1 MDLIILEK
9 LGKGNYGSVY
19 KVQDKNSSNIFALK
33 IVQASKLKYIE
44 LDILTRIK
52 NPYLIR
58 SFGNPI
64 VETLEGTGFTM
75 NVVNKSLNNVDLK
88 DYSYGNLK
96 RIIVSVLYGLRCM
109 HDKGFI
115 HMDIA
120 LRNIMYGYDSSNNIL
135 GFLGDFGFSVKCDN
149 AYKGIECSKYVKNK
163 SIPYEVVK
171 NLEKNKTKF
180 KYSDKTD
187 IWSLGICILEMIG
200 TRIPSFK
207 SLEKHLEYVKNIND
221 TFIEERVKLYNKN
234 KMSKKEEIYLKELL
248 VHMLE
253 KNPSKRISSK
263 NIEKLNFMKTEI
275 IDKTCILEKPSELLA
290 LPYISKSVY
299 DGLTHINNFFRKN
312 AKLYNI
318 RMYFLAIQL
327 FLRIMAKSTPNIEE
341 TTLKYIC
348 ENCINSALNYYG
360 RKETTFYIA
369 KELKGEVGYNPMYYE
384 AKYIDDLVVINN
396 LIMSNKEYIISS
408 LNTINMKE
416 LFTYFKEKYIYNT
429 KRKDAVTLEE
439 FFQMEIPEVRDNY
452 KTDKLAINDYID
464 LTDSEIST
472 NYFEQQKKI
481 EDIFRSILVDKI
493 KENVK
498 KENNVDI
505 LDIVEKIKKN
515 PKESKK
521 YPKLQEKNFIEKF
534 VNVEKNFSYGIFSK
548 KTKINTEFKFVVCII
563 ENKTSLLYVDKNS
576 KSVTHYYSDKVEE
589 VENYYKSIGYKYKI
603 DFDHGSGFTCKI
615 MESCIIFN
623 IFYNNYNNVLDFKLK
638 CLEPKTL
645 EVMFMFLLC

>member
-1 MDLIILEK
+1 MDLVILEK

-19 KVQDKNSSNIFALK
+19 KVQDKSNNKIFALK
-33 IVQASKLKYIE
+33 IVKLDKLKYIE
-44 LDILTRIK
+44 LDILTRLK

-64 VETLEGTGFTM
+64 VETLEGTGFSM
-75 NVVNKSLNNVDLK
+75 NIVNKSLNNVNLK

-120 LRNIMYGYDSSNNIL
+120 LRNIMYGYDSANNIL

-163 SIPYEVVK
+163 SIPYEVMK

-187 IWSLGICILEMIG
+187 IWSFGICILELIG

-207 SLEKHLEYVKNIND
+207 TLESHLEYIENIND

-234 KMSKKEEIYLKELL
+234 KMSKKEEMYLKELL

-253 KNPSKRISSK
+253 KKPSKRISSK
-263 NIEKLNFMKTEI
+263 NIEKLNFMNTEI

-290 LPYISKSVY
+290 IPYISKSVY
-299 DGLTHINNFFRKN
+299 DGLVHVNRFFKTN
-312 AKLYNI
+312 AKLYNV
-318 RMYFLAIQL
+318 RMYFLALQL
-327 FLRIMAKSTPNIEE
+327 FLRIMAKSASNIDQE
-341 TTLKYIC
+341 TLKYIC
-348 ENCINSALNYYG
+348 ENCISSSLNYYG
-360 RKETTFYIA
+360 RKETNFHVA
-369 KELKGEVGYNPMYYE
+369 QELKGEVGYNPMYYE
-384 AKYIDDLVVINN
+384 AKYIDDLVVLDD
-396 LIMSNKEYIISS
+396 LIMSNKEYIICS
-408 LNTINMKE
+408 LNTLNMKD
-416 LFTYFKEKYIYNT
+416 LFNYFKEKYTYST
-429 KRKDAVTLEE
+429 KKKNKVTLEE
-439 FFQMEIPEVRDNY
+439 FFQMDVPEIRSNY
-452 KTDKLAINDYID
+452 KTDKLTINDYVD
-464 LTDSEIST
+464 LSSSEVSV
-472 NYFEQQKKI
+472 NYFETQKKI
-481 EDIFRSILVDKI
+481 EDIFRAAIVDNI
-493 KENVK
+493 KENVRT
-498 KENNVDI
+498 ENNVNI

-534 VNVEKNFSYGIFSK
+534 LNIEKNFSYGIFSK
-548 KTKINTEFKFVVCII
+548 NTKINLEFKFVVCIV
-563 ENKTSLLYVDKNS
+563 ENKTSLLYIDKSS
-576 KSVTHYYSDKVEE
+576 KTVTHYYSDKVDK
-589 VENYYKSIGYKYKI
+589 VENYYKDLGYTYKL
-603 DFDHGSGFTCKI
+603 DFDYGSGFCCKI

-638 CLEPKTL
+638 CLESKTL
-645 EVMFMFLLC
+645 EVMFIFLLC